1 MRLAG
6 VVQRDNV
13 GNASAGPRW
22 IRRGYCQCGHHH
34 PTATTHQPPPLGP
47 LRPKAIRAV
56 AASVRVSGQYDRKR
70 RGKRIRMQ
78 YIPADEQEPMIMPG
92 NLNLLANAAA
102 EIQEEDEPVQCA
114 TSPCKKVRDCPPS
127 DLARFDDQRVED
139 LGPCTPSPIRDA
151 APIGP
156 FH

>member
-1 MRLAG
+1 M
-6 VVQRDNV
+6 
-13 GNASAGPRW
+13 
-22 IRRGYCQCGHHH
+22 
-34 PTATTHQPPPLGP
+34 
-47 LRPKAIRAV
+47 

-102 EIQEEDEPVQCA
+102 EIQKEDEPVQCA

-139 LGPCTPSPIRDA
+139 LGPCTPSPNRDD
-151 APIGP
+151 APTGP